1 MGELKEHQD
10 IHKVRARVIK
20 LAKLSFLDLKDA
32 YDKYGK
38 VIEIAKDAG
47 VNIDVNTGEINK

>member
-10 IHKVRARVIK
+10 IHKIRARVIK

-38 VIEIAKDAG
+38 VIEVAKAAG
-47 VNIDVNTGEINK
+47 VNIDENTGEIKE